1 MREKIFNLPGVVTL
15 LLAVLFLVHLARV
28 LLPGEI
34 DIQVLATFAF
44 TPARF
49 GMLLDASGVVA
60 QLNAVARVSSDQAQ
74 LAQFFLTY
82 APPSLLWLTPVSY
95 ALLHGSWT
103 HLLLNAVWL
112 TAFGAPVARRF
123 GAIRFLALNV
133 AGAIAGA
140 LAQFAFN
147 PFELNP
153 MVGASAAI
161 SACFGAAARFVFLPG
176 AFARDPRSE
185 GAPPKL
191 ASFGEMVRNRQIL
204 SFVGFWFALNLFTGL
219 AGQGAGLADAPIAWQ
234 AHLGGFLL
242 GLLAA
247 PLFDLRRKA

>member
-1 MREKIFNLPGVVTL
+1 MREKMFNLPGVVTL
-15 LLAVLFLVHLARV
+15 MLATLFLVHLLRV
-28 LLPGEI
+28 ALPGEI
-34 DIQVLATFAF
+34 DIQLLATFAF

-49 GMLLDASGVVA
+49 GMLFDPAAVVVA
-60 QLNAVARVSSDQAQ
+60 LNTLARASNDQAQ
-74 LAQFFLTY
+74 LAQFFLTF
-82 APPSLLWLTPVSY
+82 APQSLLWLTPVSY

-103 HLLLNAVWL
+103 HLLLNGVWL

-123 GAIRFLALNV
+123 GVARFLALNF

-140 LAQFAFN
+140 AAQFAVN

-153 MVGASAAI
+153 MVGASASI

-176 AFARDPRSE
+176 AFARDTQVE
-185 GAPPKL
+185 GAPPPL
-191 ASFGEMVRNRQIL
+191 ASFGEMIRNRQIL

-219 AGQGAGLADAPIAWQ
+219 AGQGAGLADAPIAWE
-234 AHLGGFLL
+234 AHIGGFVL